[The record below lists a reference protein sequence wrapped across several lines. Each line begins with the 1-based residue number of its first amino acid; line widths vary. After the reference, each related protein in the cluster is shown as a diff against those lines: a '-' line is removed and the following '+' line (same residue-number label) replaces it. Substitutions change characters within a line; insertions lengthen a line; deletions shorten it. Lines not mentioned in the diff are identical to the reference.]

1 MKKKL
6 IAVFIMFSF
15 LPSYAEIT
23 YDSINIQRPVSSR
36 LGTGDTPEVIYEEI
50 KTATKKANEIT
61 AKTIDNN
68 KDDISLKD
76 LNIKYL
82 STEITGEMDIE
93 SPQILS
99 DLAILYNGA
108 IQKSETIRYAIY
120 KLSNPEENKPKEG
133 AIKKLLKPIASFSS
147 IAGTA
152 LSDNPYMATGALI
165 GGGLIGAMTSD
176 DKAINY
182 KFTKVND
189 ADMVVL
195 VRKIDELQKKLLF
208 AYMDYI
214 SAKELCNMADENLTK
229 RKIMYEEAQKKGS
242 REEIIVADSYYR
254 SAQEYTVKA
263 KSKFD
268 LTRTIL
274 ENLVG
279 KEALET
285 VEKANKKQTEEN
297 TQNPN
302 K

>member
-6 IAVFIMFSF
+6 IAVFILFSF